1 MPAPRTTPKFV
12 ALAAGVLLLCVGA
25 RPAQASDTDL
35 YHKALQSTGWVVA
48 PSGDGTCWVLD
59 REQRLVVTNKHV
71 VGDADEV
78 TVRFPMYKGGELVTA
93 AAEYLRA
100 EDTAIR
106 GKVLYRDAVRDLALV
121 QLDSLPEHVV
131 ALPLAEKSAGK
142 DAPVLSIGNSD
153 PNASTLDRITLWKMR
168 TGKATGKLFR
178 SARYLGGQQVDAS
191 VLKSDLGIRPGDSGG
206 PIVNE
211 QGELVA
217 VTAYYQ
223 GDDSFGID
231 VSEVRTFLDNA
242 KKAPGAALHGS

>member
-1 MPAPRTTPKFV
+1 MPATRTTPKFL
-12 ALAAGVLLLCVGA
+12 AMAAGVLLLCVAA

-35 YHKALQSTGWVVA
+35 YHKTLKSTGWLVA

-78 TVRFPMYKGGELVTA
+78 TVRFPTYKDGALVTA

-100 EDTAIR
+100 QDAAIR
-106 GKVLYRDAVRDLALV
+106 GKVLYRDPVRDLALV

-131 ALPLAEKSAGK
+131 ALPLAAESAGK
-142 DAPVLSIGNSD
+142 DAAVLSVGNSD
-153 PNASTLDRITLWKMR
+153 PNASTLDKVTLWRMR

-178 SARYLGGQQVDAS
+178 SARYLSGQQVDAS
-191 VLKSDLGIRPGDSGG
+191 VLKSNLNIRPGDSGG

-211 QGELVA
+211 QGELIA
-217 VTAYYQ
+217 VSAYYQ

-231 VSEVRTFLDNA
+231 VSEVRAFLEQA
-242 KKAPGAALHGS
+242 RQQ